1 MARNLSDKNTDGV
14 SPLNVT
20 RGNLYADLDL
30 NFLLHP
36 GTNDIRPVTDIDAIK
51 NAVKHLILTGQH
63 ERLFHPELG
72 CSITSLLFE
81 NVDQFTAMLLKEEIA
96 FLLDRHEPRI
106 NNVLIEVFDDGDR
119 NAYYITIE
127 FSIKATN
134 TSTEISFF
142 LERIR

>member
-14 SPLNVT
+14 SPINVT
-20 RGNLYADLDL
+20 HGNLYADLDL

-36 GTNDIRPVTDIDAIK
+36 GTNDIRPVTDTDAIK
-51 NAVKHLILTGQH
+51 NAVKHLILTSH
-63 ERLFHPELG
+63 YERPFHPELG
-72 CSITSLLFE
+72 CGITSLLFE